1 MGESDNGGLWASGGR
16 DWNWLFYGGEWPRPA
31 QRAERGYED
40 EATIQEFRLV
50 SNDTVNGFD
59 WLLGAYYMDQES
71 RAYQLSHNPGM
82 NLFKNACRN
91 TGDVLCTTGGIYGG
105 FWPRF
110 YAGDLTEIDFEYI
123 RDTDYEEKAIYGE
136 LTYHVNDDF
145 RVTGGFRW
153 FDNDT
158 VNDMVLGFP
167 LPPGAT
173 SPKAPQSKDS
183 DDDVLIKLNA
193 SWDLS
198 DEMMAYGT
206 YSEGYRHGGAQSV
219 PSADNGD
226 PFGEPNAEAIRT
238 FASDSVKNYEI
249 GIKGSSRNFNYSAS
263 VFHVDWE
270 DPQLNTTTAWFGFY
284 LAANGE
290 EASTQGVEL
299 EIEGYAGDALHYR
312 LGYTYVKALGNGMEL
327 TAGLNGSYQ
336 SESTN
341 FISETSTWYDE
352 FDSFWIWNASLRVE
366 DDKWF
371 GVLYVKNAGN
381 EEAVSG
387 SFPCSQFCNDTG
399 TFENWYG
406 NANRQMVTQPRT
418 IGLTFGYKF
427 N

>member
-1 MGESDNGGLWASGGR
+1 
-16 DWNWLFYGGEWPRPA
+16 
-31 QRAERGYED
+31 
-40 EATIQEFRLV
+40 
-50 SNDTVNGFD
+50 
-59 WLLGAYYMDQES
+59 
-71 RAYQLSHNPGM
+71 
-82 NLFKNACRN
+82 
-91 TGDVLCTTGGIYGG
+91 
-105 FWPRF
+105 
-110 YAGDLTEIDFEYI
+110 
-123 RDTDYEEKAIYGE
+123 
-136 LTYHVNDDF
+136 
-145 RVTGGFRW
+145 
-153 FDNDT
+153 
-158 VNDMVLGFP
+158 MVLGFP

-173 SPKAPQSKDS
+173 SPNAPQSKDS

-312 LGYTYVKALGNGMEL
+312 LGYTYVKAELEKDFISPQTGGLVAPSGSTLPVSPEHMLSVSLDRNWQLGNGMEL